1 MSKVLVTRNI
11 PQNGL
16 DMLKREFE
24 VYVNPY
30 DRNMTKEEL
39 MEKIEDVFAVIPM
52 VSDKIDKD
60 VIDRAKKLKI
70 IANYGVGINNVD
82 IDYATK
88 KGIFFTNTPGV
99 LTQSTAELGWALI
112 MACARR
118 IVNSDSFTREGKFTG
133 FAPTLML
140 GKELYKARIGIIGMG
155 RIGSSVA
162 RIAHFGF
169 NMEVVYC
176 NRSTSDKELLVDAKK
191 TELDELLKTSD
202 VIILTTPLNDES
214 KHLIS
219 KREFDLMKRDV
230 VFVNIARGEVVD
242 TNALIDALR
251 SGKLFACGLD
261 VYENEPDFDK
271 RLLEFDRCVLLP
283 HIGSA
288 TIKTRE
294 KMADI
299 VASNVISVHKNRCP
313 EFVVNREALCAA
325 KK

>member
-1 MSKVLVTRNI
+1 MDKVLVTRDI
-11 PQNGL
+11 PKNGL
-16 DMLKREFE
+16 DMLKRDFE
-24 VYVNPY
+24 VYINPY
-30 DRNMTKEEL
+30 DRNMTRDEL
-39 MEKIEDVFAVIPM
+39 IEKIEDVFAVIPM
-52 VSDKIDKD
+52 VSDRIDKD

-82 IDYATK
+82 IEYATK

-118 IVNSDSFTREGKFTG
+118 IVDSDSFTRDGKFTG

-140 GKELYKARIGIIGMG
+140 GKELYNTRIGIIGMG

-162 RIAHFGF
+162 RMARFGF
-169 NMEVVYC
+169 NMDVVYC
-176 NRSTSDKELLVDAKK
+176 NRNTSDRELLVDAKK

-214 KHLIS
+214 KYLIS
-219 KREFDLMKRDV
+219 KREFNLMKNDV
-230 VFVNIARGEVVD
+230 IFVNIARGEVVD
-242 TNALIDALR
+242 TNALIDTLK
-251 SGKLFACGLD
+251 SGKIFACGLD

-271 RLLEFDRCVLLP
+271 RLLGFDNCILLP

-299 VASNVISVHKNRCP
+299 VASNVISVHKNKCP
-313 EFVVNREALCAA
+313 EFLVNREALCAA
-325 KK
+325 EK